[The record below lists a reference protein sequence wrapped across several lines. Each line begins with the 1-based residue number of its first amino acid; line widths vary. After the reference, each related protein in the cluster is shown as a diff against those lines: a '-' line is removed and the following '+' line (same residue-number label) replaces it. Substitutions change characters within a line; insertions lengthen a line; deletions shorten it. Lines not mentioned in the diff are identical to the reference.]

1 MNLANLSKLT
11 KNKIRKG
18 RGISAGQGK
27 TAGRGTKGQNSRTGK
42 KLRPGF
48 EGGQM
53 PLSQRLPKNRGF
65 KTRNSKPQTIRLE
78 KLNSLKDG
86 SVVTIDLLKKEGI
99 LRTNIAKIVVGGEL
113 KKKLTIN
120 IPATKAAILAIEK
133 AGGKHDISKK
143 VQPKPEEKKS
153 KK

>member
-1 MNLANLSKLT
+1 MNLSNLSKLT

-27 TAGRGTKGQNSRTGK
+27 TAGRGTKGQKSRTGK

-65 KTRNSKPQTIRLE
+65 KSRNLKPQTVRLE
-78 KLNSLKDG
+78 KLNILKDG
-86 SVVTIDLLKKEGI
+86 SVVNVELLKKEGI
-99 LRTNIAKIVVGGEL
+99 IRSNSAKIVVGGEVTR
-113 KKKLTIN
+113 KLTVN
-120 IPATKAAILAIEK
+120 VPATKAAAAAIEK
-133 AGGKHDISKK
+133 AGGKHQLVKSSK
-143 VQPKPEEKKS
+143 
-153 KK
+153 

>member
-27 TAGRGTKGQNSRTGK
+27 TAGRGTKGQKSRTGK

-53 PLSQRLPKNRGF
+53 PLAQRLPKKRGF
-65 KTRNSKPQTIRLE
+65 TARGVKPQTVRLE
-78 KLNSLKDG
+78 RLNAFKDG
-86 SVVTIDLLKKEGI
+86 TRVDIEILKKEGI
-99 LRTNIAKIVVGGEL
+99 IRVKTAKIVVGGEL
-113 KKKLTIN
+113 SRKLTVT
-120 IPATKAAILAIEK
+120 IPATKNAIAQIEK
-133 AGGKHDISKK
+133 AGGKYEISK
-143 VQPKPEEKKS
+143 S
-153 KK
+153 

>member
-27 TAGRGTKGQNSRTGK
+27 TAGRGTKGQKSRTGK

-65 KTRNSKPQTIRLE
+65 KSLNSKSQAVRTE
-78 KLNSLKDG
+78 QLNKLKDG
-86 SVVTIDLLKKEGI
+86 AVVNIELLNKEGI
-99 LRTNIAKIVVGGEL
+99 IRTQKAKIVVGGEL
-113 KKKLTIN
+113 TKKLTVN
-120 IPATKAAILAIEK
+120 LPAAKSAITLIEK
-133 AGGKHDISKK
+133 AGGKHEILNKK
-143 VQPKPEEKKS
+143 KSALGGIKS